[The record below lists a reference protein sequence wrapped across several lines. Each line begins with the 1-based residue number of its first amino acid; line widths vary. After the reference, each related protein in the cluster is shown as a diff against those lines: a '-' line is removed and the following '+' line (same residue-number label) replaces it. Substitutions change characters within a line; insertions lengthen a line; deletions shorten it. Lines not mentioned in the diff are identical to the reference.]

1 MPDTHFLGAT
11 PFGALENIP
20 QAQAVKA
27 KLLDTLVQQLFPKT
41 GGQGQAPTSQA
52 QMQPP
57 LPDPSM
63 GGIVRGTPEPTQT
76 PNALPA
82 LPPDVQQQGNNA
94 IWEFLKQMG
103 IPIASTIA
111 GMASPGMLPGAAGL
125 STGYASGMKEAK
137 DRELEKEKLDIYR
150 SKATSKKS
158 PSKKEIYK
166 MAQDEAFRQ
175 MGGSALG
182 GMRLQN
188 PEQKKKYDDLV
199 EALYNSYV
207 ERFSES
213 EELGVDT
220 DQQGGDDYER
230 YLETTGNL

>member
-41 GGQGQAPTSQA
+41 GGQAQAPTSQA
-52 QMQPP
+52 LPSAP

-76 PNALPA
+76 PNALPIF
-82 LPPDVQQQGNNA
+82 PPDVPQQGNNA

-111 GMASPGMLPGAAGL
+111 GVANPSFLPGAAGL
-125 STGYASGMKEAK
+125 NTGYASGFQSGQEFKLKKETAEVDK
-137 DRELEKEKLDIYR
+137 MDKKQKAEKEKWDDSYRTAIELSKTGAFGGIEPTSPQQLDNI
-150 SKATSKKS
+150 AA
-158 PSKKEIYK
+158 EIYK
-166 MAQDEAFRQ
+166 LRY
-175 MGGSALG
+175 GSTKDLTEK
-182 GMRLQN
+182 L
-188 PEQKKKYDDLV
+188 KKKYAGSPGTDFTSV
-199 EALYNSYV
+199 EEAEN
-207 ERFSES
+207 
-213 EELGVDT
+213 
-220 DQQGGDDYER
+220 
-230 YLETTGNL
+230 